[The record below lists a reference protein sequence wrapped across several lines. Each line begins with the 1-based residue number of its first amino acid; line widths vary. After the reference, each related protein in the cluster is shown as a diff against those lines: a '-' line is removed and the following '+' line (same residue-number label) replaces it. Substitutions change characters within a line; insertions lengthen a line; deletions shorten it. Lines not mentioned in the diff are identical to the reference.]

1 LTARI
6 LDLQKQDRDEFRD
19 QITRLRDDI
28 AVLKQENIELTV
40 FSKNAFQKQINAEQW
55 LFELRQDQINDEN
68 KIENLTMH
76 SIHQSFQIRSL
87 EEQTKHDAHYI

>member
-1 LTARI
+1 MTARI

-76 SIHQSFQIRSL
+76 SIHQSFKIKSL

>member
-1 LTARI
+1 MTARI